1 MPLEIY
7 FEQTPNPESLKFVT
21 SQLLLPN
28 ILIDRK
34 RGENTSEFPL
44 GEALFEKFDWIS
56 GVFVSNNFVTISK
69 NSTNDWYE
77 LMHDV
82 KAYLVMFLEN
92 KLEIVTKSYF
102 DSQIQEKVNNATDES
117 TEGRIKELLD
127 KYVKPAVEKDGG
139 FIAFKS
145 FDDGIVTL
153 SMQGSCSGCPSSQIT
168 LKSGI
173 EGLLKRMIPEVTE
186 VVAEAG

>member
-34 RGENTSEFPL
+34 RGESTNEFPL

-82 KAYLVMFLEN
+82 KAYLAMFLEN
-92 KLEIVTKSYF
+92 KLEIVTRSYL
-102 DSQIQEKVNNATDES
+102 DSQILEKVNNATDES

-153 SMQGSCSGCPSSQIT
+153 SMQGSCSGCPSSQVT

-173 EGLLKRMIPEVTE
+173 EGLLRRMVPEVIE